1 MNGHQFRKLAL
12 SFPEAVEGSHRGHPD
27 FRVRKK
33 IFATLNGDE
42 SAGHVKCD
50 PVNLDLLVRENPQVF
65 RNAWGGRWL
74 GIDLSEV
81 TEPEAL
87 RLLEDA
93 WLSVA
98 PKSLAASY
106 EQGNRSVPLA

>member
-1 MNGHQFRKLAL
+1 MNGARFRELAL
-12 SFPEAVEGSHRGHPD
+12 SFPEAMEGSHMGHPD

-42 SAGHVKCD
+42 SAGHAKCD
-50 PVNLDLLVRENPQVF
+50 PVNLDLLVRRNPIVF
-65 RNAWGGRWL
+65 RDAWGGRWL
-74 GIDLSEV
+74 GIDLPLVEEGEV
-81 TEPEAL
+81 L

-98 PKSLAASY
+98 PTSLVASY
-106 EQGNRSVPLA
+106 RDRGPVTR